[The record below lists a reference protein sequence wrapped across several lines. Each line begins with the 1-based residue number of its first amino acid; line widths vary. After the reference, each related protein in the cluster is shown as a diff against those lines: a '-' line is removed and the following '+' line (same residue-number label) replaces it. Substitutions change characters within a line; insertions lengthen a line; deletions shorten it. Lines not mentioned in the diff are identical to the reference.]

1 MIQLKCPHCYANLAV
16 QPIPEGSV
24 ISDCPSCGKHIL
36 VINHNGCYTLIPPYY
51 FKCRHCGHEN
61 VFTTRPATFSCG
73 GCHRHYT
80 VAPDGSQALES
91 EIFARGETGSFAYRT
106 KKDPVGRAIGLWRG
120 SPKLF
125 RLAVFA
131 AILFGIWSLISL
143 YISSLPADI
152 LTTKAYAD
160 NSRLWAEFRQKN
172 PFNTQLAAIRHYDD
186 GSYNI
191 LLAEPPE
198 NVSADQLEALLTDY
212 NAKLSYY
219 RCPMGYDGWLEDA
232 VVSVNGVDDDDLAEL
247 TSGIHILFYGTDYKA
262 GLADFSTV
270 PEYTAYSCNNLNL
283 EITEEELRQ
292 WLISDGELFTR
303 PDSTDAMSLA
313 ALLDSS
319 ERGIFYSHK
328 PGFVLW
334 LLYEGTNDRQRF
346 RTDSRRFAL
355 DSDLILGAIYRNG
368 RIAIVGRERQEP
380 VWSLP
385 PLRSE
390 TMALLACTDAKEL
403 AQSFQRNNIFATK
416 LTGENGGKDWAPI
429 LLSPELWH
437 TEYGN
442 LLNVADQML
451 KSWSM
456 NGQVE
461 YENFSYPKPV
471 FWAFDSAV
479 TKDLGTSSLTYNWNT
494 QGVGYMVEDGGYSV
508 FALNRTGSLPVSY
521 IPDGAA
527 DISAGD
533 PVYRAEETA
542 YDFFSSLSNTTLV
555 RVVQYAALYQIFRN
569 AGITLSAAPY
579 SPASPAVYPDEMY
592 TRAEKL
598 MKRIA
603 GFDMEQELIPFTQ
616 SVARRY
622 GFDTDSTRYQKFKDA
637 VGRFV
642 DQGIQP
648 SAIWLTRESGLSSV
662 AETYVYISA
671 LNVLADI
678 EKLKT
683 LLDNANADQAFISS
697 YSRYLVDSDFDQVSF
712 QPEYRPLLV
721 SQFKAGGGLPSLK
734 PGADHRPKAEKLG
747 DFLQAMQADGINGS
761 VKEYFHYL
769 CPGLRTDRYCN
780 LLTETNAQKSG
791 LWMKSPTV
799 VRSWSMA
806 DSVKFQGG
814 HNLGSEIT
822 RFRVN
827 RELQPGQVRTA
838 YSGGRKVYEVSP
850 TDLAG
855 SVTSPAYLRRAA
867 RLGEFTPGGDAPAV
881 RARNSVIPDAPRKE
895 RGLSHAHIHIDATDS
910 GFELDGKRLSWSELL
925 ADAATRISRGDDKLP
940 FREIEITNFDRA
952 GVEIQALID
961 GIAYRMPRGQ
971 GLDIPLA
978 CFDMANYS
986 TEIVGDRAIVRIPIK
1001 ARRLELAALPTA
1013 SADDGHNAIPLKE
1026 GCVAFNVPKNRLK
1039 EFISIISEYLRHPM
1053 QKWNEFRLRR
1063 KMKQR
1068 GIDPT
1073 DIQESTHLR
1082 VAKNIIHHEYHVEFI
1097 PQEKT
1102 A

>member
-51 FKCRHCGHEN
+51 FKCRHCSHEN

-152 LTTKAYAD
+152 LTSRAYAD
-160 NSRLWAEFRQKN
+160 SNRLWTEFRQKN

-191 LLAEPPE
+191 LLSEPPE
-198 NVSADQLEALLTDY
+198 NVTTNELGQFFDRYNSKVCIYSSAIGA
-212 NAKLSYY
+212 
-219 RCPMGYDGWLEDA
+219 DGCLADA
-232 VVSVNGVDDDDLAEL
+232 VISFNDIDNDELPQL
-247 TSGIHILFYGTDYKA
+247 TSELFTLLYGTDYKA
-262 GLADFSTV
+262 ELFDFSAI
-270 PEYTAYSCNNLNL
+270 PRFTAFSTHDLNL
-283 EITEEELRQ
+283 EVSEEELRQ
-292 WLISDGELFTR
+292 WLIKDGELFCSQSNA
-303 PDSTDAMSLA
+303 DSPVTLSE
-313 ALLDSS
+313 LLDSS
-319 ERGIFYSHK
+319 VLGVFRSQK
-328 PGFVLW
+328 PGFILWVL
-334 LLYEGTNDRQRF
+334 YNGTNDSKRF
-346 RTDSRRFAL
+346 LTDARTFSL
-355 DSDLILGAIYRNG
+355 DSDLILGAVCSNG

-380 VWSLP
+380 IWDLP
-385 PLRSE
+385 PMRSE
-390 TMALLACTDAKEL
+390 TLALLASTKSDEL
-403 AQSFQRNNIFATK
+403 AQSFQRNNIFASK
-416 LTGENGGKDWAPI
+416 LTGEDGGKDWAPI
-429 LLSPELWH
+429 MLSPELWH

-442 LLNVADQML
+442 LLNVADQIL

-456 NGQVE
+456 NGLVE
-461 YENFSYPKPV
+461 YENFPLPKPA
-471 FWAFDSAV
+471 FWAFDNGV
-479 TKDLGTSSLTYNWNT
+479 TKDLNVSSLTFNWNT
-494 QGVGYMVEDGGYSV
+494 KGVGYMVEDGDYSV
-508 FALNRTGSLPVSY
+508 FALNRTGSLPISY
-521 IPDGAA
+521 IPGDSKG
-527 DISAGD
+527 ISADD
-533 PVYRAEETA
+533 PVYKAEELA
-542 YDFFSSLSNTTLV
+542 YDFFSSLSSTTLV
-555 RVVQYAALYQIFRN
+555 RVVQYAAMYQIFHN
-569 AGITLSAAPY
+569 TGISLNNIGVQSQPTVAFPEPMYDMAEVLMRHIADFDISTEEIPFIKFMARQPEFSLNGL
-579 SPASPAVYPDEMY
+579 SPADEADVNQSA
-592 TRAEKL
+592 RSILANINEL
-598 MKRIA
+598 KRML
-603 GFDMEQELIPFTQ
+603 D
-616 SVARRY
+616 
-622 GFDTDSTRYQKFKDA
+622 DA
-637 VGRFV
+637 
-642 DQGIQP
+642 D
-648 SAIWLTRESGLSSV
+648 
-662 AETYVYISA
+662 
-671 LNVLADI
+671 AD
-678 EKLKT
+678 
-683 LLDNANADQAFISS
+683 AAFISS
-697 YSRYLVDSDFDQVSF
+697 FSRYLVDGDFRQVSYQQDVQSYF
-712 QPEYRPLLV
+712 VPTFRARISGLKSANAFYDYR
-721 SQFKAGGGLPSLK
+721 SKE
-734 PGADHRPKAEKLG
+734 DKLG
-747 DFLQAMQADGINGS
+747 DFMNAIMSSGMISS
-761 VKEYFHYL
+761 VKKYFKFLYPEIDTPKFRDLL
-769 CPGLRTDRYCN
+769 CQ
-780 LLTETNAQKSG
+780 TNSQNYSY
-791 LWMKSPTV
+791 WMKCPTV
-799 VRSWSMA
+799 VQSWQVR
-806 DSVKFQGG
+806 DSSLVQGG

-850 TDLAG
+850 ADLAG

-925 ADAATRISRGDDKLP
+925 TDAATRISRGDDKLP